1 MVTNGKQCPK
11 CMNYYYGEH
20 KISCLLDMWGIQY
33 TEQFRFLEC
42 RDQRPLPFDFYLLD
56 YNVCI
61 EFDGQQHFVQR
72 NGWTE
77 LEVIQKHDEIKTIFC
92 KNNNIDLIRI
102 PYWEIDDIE
111 YYLFDKLVQCNV
123 LEEIKNTD

>member
-1 MVTNGKQCPK
+1 
-11 CMNYYYGEH
+11 MNYYYGEH

-111 YYLFDKLVQCNV
+111 YYLFDKLV
-123 LEEIKNTD
+123 